1 MLEAIRTSFCP
12 SGGLGNPDTRPL
24 RVFPPPWGVIVVV
37 RVGVGDL
44 DEAVDAQNSKRQY
57 DNPMADSGNV
67 RKPFPREE
75 LAAEGGPI
83 RGGNL

>member
-1 MLEAIRTSFCP
+1 M
-12 SGGLGNPDTRPL
+12 
-24 RVFPPPWGVIVVV
+24 IVVV

-67 RKPFPREE
+67 RKPFPRES
-75 LAAEGGPI
+75 LLQRKTQSGAAI
-83 RGGNL
+83 SR